1 MATEIPEVESEG
13 ESNKFEL
20 VEKEATTEE
29 NITDSEPKISE
40 SDKSE
45 LVEED
50 SERKISGGSM
60 IIEEDQ
66 FEEQAERKI
75 SGEETLHPK
84 KLCT

>member
-1 MATEIPEVESEG
+1 VKIIP
-13 ESNKFEL
+13 
-20 VEKEATTEE
+20 
-29 NITDSEPKISE
+29 E

-50 SERKISGGSM
+50 SERKISVSDKSELVEEESERKISGGSM